1 MQLDYLSAVQILD
14 KSSIL
19 YSEEEISLRIQ
30 ELAKQ
35 IESEIVNDVPLFLSV
50 MNGALFFSAALL
62 KHIRSPFTLD
72 YVHASRYG
80 NNTSGASHITWYNQ
94 PKADNIRGKNVYIL
108 DDILDEGYTLAEI
121 KSYIDSIGAKSC
133 KIAVLIDKK
142 IDKPKP
148 ITADY
153 IGLSAPNQ
161 FLFGCG
167 MDIYGLYRQ
176 LPYVCM
182 HTQTD

>member
-1 MQLDYLSAVQILD
+1 MHLDYLSAVQILD

-19 YSEEEISLRIQ
+19 HSEEKISRRIQ
-30 ELAKQ
+30 ELAHQ
-35 IESEIVNDVPLFLSV
+35 IESEIINDIPLFLSV

-62 KHIRSPFTLD
+62 KHMGAPFTLD
-72 YVHASRYG
+72 YIHASRYG
-80 NNTSGASHITWYNQ
+80 NDTYGASHVTWHHQ
-94 PKADNIRGKNVYIL
+94 PNADKIRGRNVYIL

-121 KSYIDSIGAKSC
+121 KRYINSSGAKSC
-133 KIAVLIDKK
+133 KIAVLIDKN

-148 ITADY
+148 VTADY

-176 LPYVCM
+176 LPYVCIYNN
-182 HTQTD
+182 